1 MTLPGDRIPRLLP
14 VDPDDGHPNHL
25 DMSIAA

>member
-1 MTLPGDRIPRLLP
+1 MMLPVDRFRHSLP